1 MDNTVDTGG
10 EFLDWM
16 LYPTLTG
23 VQWGDAVRVLLPS
36 SCSFSSWLSSQ
47 SCSVGYS
54 GLASMLGVSSQVR
67 RRSSL
72 ASLRRHRVA
81 PVVVA

>member
-54 GLASMLGVSSQVR
+54 GLASLLGVSSQVR
-67 RRSSL
+67 CQPLHHSL
-72 ASLRRHRVA
+72 
-81 PVVVA
+81 